1 MNLFQIFTDLFLI
14 KIADVIKLSHIKSVN
29 LYSTN
34 WQQTLYHDTF
44 TADLDYAL
52 SWIDFKCFFT

>member
-44 TADLDYAL
+44 TADLD
-52 SWIDFKCFFT
+52 